1 MLILNNNTKS
11 QEQSFL
17 EHMTSHQWW
26 QDDINQIRKDE
37 RKIVIGTNDIIK
49 HHGNRLICPRCER
62 GAFRHIKKDMAK
74 CPVCG
79 WFGKALTVDEYITN
93 KLYK

>member
-1 MLILNNNTKS
+1 MHIQTSNNEK
-11 QEQSFL
+11 EQQFID
-17 EHMTSHQWW
+17 HMTSHQWW
-26 QDDINQIRKDE
+26 QDDIKQIQKNE
-37 RKIVIGTNDIIK
+37 KKIVIGTQDIIK
-49 HHGNRLICPRCER
+49 HHGERLICPRCER

-79 WFGKALTVDEYITN
+79 WFGKSVTVDEYLTQ